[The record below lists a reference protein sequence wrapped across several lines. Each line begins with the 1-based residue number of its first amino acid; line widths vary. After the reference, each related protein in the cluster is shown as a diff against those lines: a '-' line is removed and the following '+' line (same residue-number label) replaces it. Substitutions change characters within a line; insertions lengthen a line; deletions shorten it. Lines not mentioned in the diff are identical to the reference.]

1 MPHQSLEEKTMQ
13 HYDDEKNKAGARV
26 LFMFVQMI
34 VLVMVYIIVYT
45 SFVAVRLAINE
56 YGMSHL
62 MYLPVVVAMVVVPIL
77 LYKYRQMFN
86 AGKMLIAFI
95 WMMATASLVVVLLY
109 LYIAQ
114 ITG

>member
-1 MPHQSLEEKTMQ
+1 MQ
-13 HYDDEKNKAGARV
+13 YYNDEKNKAGARV

-45 SFVAVRLAINE
+45 SFVAVGYAIKE
-56 YGMSHL
+56 YGMSQL
-62 MYLPVVVAMVVVPIL
+62 MYLPVVVAMVVFPIS

-86 AGKMLIAFI
+86 EGKMLLAYT
-95 WMMATASLVVVLLY
+95 WMMATASLVVILLY
-109 LYIAQ
+109 VYIAQ

>member
-1 MPHQSLEEKTMQ
+1 ME
-13 HYDDEKNKAGARV
+13 YYNDEKNKSGARV

-45 SFVAVRLAINE
+45 SFVAVGFAIQE
-56 YGMSHL
+56 YGMSHV
-62 MYLPVVVAMVVVPIL
+62 MYLPVVVAMVVFPIL

-86 AGKMLIAFI
+86 EGKMLVAFT
-95 WMMATASLVVVLLY
+95 WMMATASLVVILLY
-109 LYIAQ
+109 AYVAQ